1 MRDAAPVLSAE
12 VFVIPHGQ
20 DGSEDRYLIYA
31 PLRRAAFVANREAV
45 NFLADLA
52 GGIHDPAADPDGSL
66 VDLLR
71 RLEIL
76 DAGPETLPITRF
88 GGDPEPT
95 AVTLFL
101 TTACNLRCTYCY
113 ASAGDTAQK
122 FMPLEV
128 ARRGIDFV
136 AGNARRLGRPG
147 FEVAYHGGGE
157 PTVNWKTMTESLDY
171 ARARAAD
178 DGLGLRASCATNGF
192 LNDSQI
198 DWILANLDGASLS
211 CDGLPAAHDRHRLTL
226 AGQGSS
232 ERVLH
237 TVRRFEETGFRYGLR
252 VTVTADQIPHL
263 PDSIEFLCRHFHPT
277 RLQVEPAYPLG
288 RWASAPSAETIDFI
302 TAYREAEQRARFL
315 GQRIGYSGAR
325 LGSLTNHFCGVTQD
339 SFCLSPD
346 GNVSGCY
353 EAFSE
358 DNPLASTFFY
368 GTPDGD
374 GGYRFDLR
382 VLDHLRT
389 QAVQHRSYCA
399 GCFAK
404 WHCAGDCYH
413 RALAV
418 NDPGEFAGSE
428 RCHITRELT
437 RDQILERI
445 AEAGGILWHEPP
457 ADLPSL
463 TEKEDLS

>member
-1 MRDAAPVLSAE
+1 MPEAAPVLSAE
-12 VFVIPHGQ
+12 IFVIPLEETG
-20 DGSEDRYLIYA
+20 GVGRYLVYA
-31 PLRRAAFVANREAV
+31 PLRRAAFLANRRLV
-45 NFLADLA
+45 NFLADLSA
-52 GGIHDPAADPDGSL
+52 NVYDPMADPDGSM
-66 VDLLR
+66 VELLR

-76 DAGPETLPITRF
+76 DAGPETLPITCF
-88 GGDPEPT
+88 GGDPQPT

-113 ASAGDTAQK
+113 ASAGDTPQK

-136 AGNARRLGRPG
+136 AENAHRLGRPG

-157 PTVNWKTMTESLDY
+157 PTVNWKTMTGSFDH
-171 ARARAAD
+171 ARSRAAD
-178 DGLGLRASCATNGF
+178 LGLAVRTSCATNGV
-192 LNDSQI
+192 LNDAQI
-198 DWILANLDGASLS
+198 DWILTHLDGASLS
-211 CDGLPAAHDRHRLTL
+211 CDGLPEVHDRHRLTI

-232 ERVLH
+232 ERVMH
-237 TVRRFEETGFRYGLR
+237 TLRRFEDAGFRYGLR
-252 VTVTADQIPHL
+252 VTVTAEQIPRL
-263 PDSIEFLCRHFHPT
+263 PDSIEFLCRHFRPL
-277 RLQVEPAYPLG
+277 RLQVEPSYQLG
-288 RWASAPSAETIDFI
+288 RWASAPSAETVDFL
-302 TAYREAEQRARFL
+302 TAYREAERRALLL
-315 GQRIGYSGAR
+315 GQRISYSGAR

-368 GTPDGD
+368 GAPDGE

-382 VLDHLRT
+382 TLEHLRR
-389 QAVQHRSYCA
+389 QAVQHRPYCA

-413 RALAV
+413 RALTV
-418 NDPGEFAGSE
+418 NGPGEFAGSE

-445 AEAGGILWHEPP
+445 AQAGGILWHEPP
-457 ADLPSL
+457 ADLPAL
-463 TEKEDLS
+463 AEKGDLS